1 MIKEI
6 ENVSKE
12 EILRN
17 LPEKEKSKGQ
27 FYYCPKKRFFQ
38 REVLDS
44 QTINRFLF
52 IVKLGRLDRNMK
64 KVLLTR
70 NNSRVFRHPRKE
82 SY

>member
-6 ENVSKE
+6 ANVSKE

-17 LPEKEKSKGQ
+17 LPAKEKPKEQ

-44 QTINRFLF
+44 QCY
-52 IVKLGRLDRNMK
+52 VMK
-64 KVLLTR
+64 YSAREKQLKKGIIGYT
-70 NNSRVFRHPRKE
+70 
-82 SY
+82 